1 MYTTDCYYYKI
12 ESISLTTIVY
22 IDCLSGET
30 YVDIISDEGPTYVC
44 SISFPEYVSG
54 SEDYVVVNEGLCT
67 YQTPTPTMTSTL
79 TPTPTNTPTMTQTPT
94 NTLTQ
99 TQTSLNFDCNYYYI
113 INYNSVQQ
121 GFYVWTGCTGIVSV
135 TPIDPLQSVYVCS
148 LTEPIVE
155 EYGAPLT
162 IAYAGLCPSVTPTPS
177 FTPTPTGTNIT
188 QTPTPT
194 PTLTPSLTQTLIPV
208 YNLWTAGY
216 FEDACNLVNVPEPA
230 NVTFYSV
237 IPFESLSPGDIIYG
251 NAAQT
256 IPPDTETNIISN
268 GATFIQIDIN
278 TGVIINTGLC
288 N

>member
-1 MYTTDCYYYKI
+1 MYTD
-12 ESISLTTIVY
+12 
-22 IDCLSGET
+22 
-30 YVDIISDEGPTYVC
+30 
-44 SISFPEYVSG
+44 
-54 SEDYVVVNEGLCT
+54 
-67 YQTPTPTMTSTL
+67 
-79 TPTPTNTPTMTQTPT
+79 
-94 NTLTQ
+94 
-99 TQTSLNFDCNYYYI
+99 DCNYFQI
-113 INYNSVQQ
+113 TNYNTVEQ
-121 GFYVWTGCTGIVSV
+121 GFYAWTGCTNIVNV
-135 TPIDPLQSVYVCS
+135 TPIDPLDSHYVCAKD
-148 LTEPIVE
+148 L
-155 EYGAPLT
+155 YAQDCGAPLT
-162 IAYAGLCPSVTPTPS
+162 VVFVGLCPSVTPTPS
-177 FTPTPTGTNIT
+177 FTPTPTPTNIT

-216 FEDACNLVNVPEPA
+216 FEDACNLVNVPAPS

-237 IPFESLSPGDIIYG
+237 IPFESLSSGDIIYG